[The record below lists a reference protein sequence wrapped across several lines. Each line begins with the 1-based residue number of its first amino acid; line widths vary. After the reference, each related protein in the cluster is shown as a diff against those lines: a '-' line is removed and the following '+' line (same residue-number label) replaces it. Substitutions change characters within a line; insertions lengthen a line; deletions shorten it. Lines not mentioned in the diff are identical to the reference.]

1 MSPRLDLTAL
11 LVGTEDA
18 TADPPH
24 GIIGCPDCGWIAA
37 LPHRAGHGVVHCRR
51 CDAALERTSARSIDA
66 ALACSLATFLLLFPA
81 NTMPLL
87 RVSILG
93 QTHQSVIAS
102 GVVGVWKQGWLIVA
116 IIIGLEI
123 VLLPFLRFGL
133 LSLVLATVRTG
144 RRPRWLG
151 PGFRIAEALDQ
162 WAMID
167 VFLFGGFIGYGRI
180 APFLPV
186 HIGIGGWCMIAVA
199 FLTMVTRAS
208 LERRAIWRAIAPDA
222 RSRPPDA
229 IACTSCDLVVAG
241 AEAGTRCPR
250 CGERLRPE
258 RPYATMQALALTL
271 AGFACYPA
279 AYYYAMEFNV
289 RLGTEQPYTIMTGI
303 FKLIDAGFWYFALVI
318 FLASVVI
325 PMLKLFALIWFAL
338 SIHAGSTARLR
349 FKTRLSSTIR
359 VIGRWSHID
368 VFTVTVFL
376 PLLYLGGDLSIKVGR
391 GLPAFL
397 AVVVLTM
404 LASDLF
410 DSRALW
416 AAAER

>member
-1 MSPRLDLTAL
+1 MLPHLDLTAL

-37 LPHRAGHGVVHCRR
+37 LPHRSGHGVVHCRR
-51 CDAALERTSARSIDA
+51 CDAALERTSGRSIDA

-102 GVVGVWKQGWLIVA
+102 GVVGIWKQGWFIVA
-116 IIIGLEI
+116 IIVGLEI

-133 LSLVLATVRTG
+133 LSLVLVTVRMR

-151 PGFRIAEALDQ
+151 RGFRIAEALDQ
-162 WAMID
+162 WAMVD

-186 HIGIGGWCMIAVA
+186 HIGIGGWCMIAA
-199 FLTMVTRAS
+199 ALLTMVTRAS
-208 LERRAIWRAIAPDA
+208 LERRALWRAIASDA

-241 AEAGTRCPR
+241 TAAGTRCPR
-250 CGERLRPE
+250 CGERLRPT
-258 RPYATMQALALTL
+258 RPHATMQALALTL
-271 AGFACYPA
+271 AGFVCFPA
-279 AYYYAMEFNV
+279 AYYYAMEINV
-289 RLGTEQPYTIMTGI
+289 RLGTAHPYTIMTGI

-338 SIHAGSTARLR
+338 SIHAASRARLR
-349 FKTRLSSTIR
+349 FKTRLSSVIR

-416 AAAER
+416 AVAKR